1 MLTLKEF
8 KEARGV
14 LSGVIRNTSL
24 VYSPAFSKAT
34 GNQIYIKPENMQV
47 TGAYKIRGAY
57 YKIST
62 LSDEEKARGLVTAS
76 AGNHAQGVAY
86 AAQAAGVSATIVM
99 PTTTPLVKVN
109 NTKDYGA
116 KVVLH
121 GETFDDAAELA
132 AKLSEEEG
140 LTYVHP
146 FNDPAIATG
155 QGTISYE
162 IFQDL
167 PDVDVI
173 LVPIGGGGLAT
184 GVSTLAKLL
193 NPNVTVIGVEP
204 SGAASMKASL
214 EAGHVVTLPTAN
226 TIADGVAVKTPGDQI
241 FPYIQKNIDDIITIP
256 DDELVDA
263 FLDMMEKHKMIVENA
278 GLLTIAALR
287 AGKHVLCEKPMAT
300 TLADCEAMAA
310 AARESGRFLMIG
322 QNQRL
327 TKAHQKARQ
336 LVADGVLGDILTFRT
351 TFGHGGPETWSVD
364 PGKNTWFFD
373 KSKAAMGAMADLG
386 IHKTDLIQYLLGQ
399 TVVEATAKVTTLDKR
414 GADGQLIGVDDNAI
428 CIYRM
433 SGGAIGTMT
442 ASWTYYGAE
451 DNSTV
456 LYGTKGILRIYDDP
470 AYSLKLITAGGEKA
484 LYELEAIQTNDN
496 QTASGVIDC
505 FMDCLTGNT
514 PPAISGESVLTAM
527 RAVFACLES
536 SRTGR
541 AVSVAQD

>member
-1 MLTLKEF
+1 MNKTYIATMGERFFMSKIAIATDSNSGITQAQGRELGIFVMPMPFYINDELFLEDITLSQEQFYQRLEEGADVKTTQP
-8 KEARGV
+8 APGDV
-14 LSGVIRNTSL
+14 LELWDRILKDYDEL
-24 VYSPAFSKAT
+24 VYIPMSSGLSSSCETAVMLAQDY
-34 GNQIYIKPENMQV
+34 GGRVQVVNNQRISV
-47 TGAYKIRGAY
+47 TLRQ
-57 YKIST
+57 
-62 LSDEEKARGLVTAS
+62 S
-76 AGNHAQGVAY
+76 ALDAQAL
-86 AAQAAGVSATIVM
+86 AAQWGGQAY
-99 PTTTPLVKVN
+99 PTWEAL
-109 NTKDYGA
+109 
-116 KVVLH
+116 
-121 GETFDDAAELA
+121 LA
-132 AKLSEEEG
+132 
-140 LTYVHP
+140 
-146 FNDPAIATG
+146 DPAIDA
-155 QGTISYE
+155 
-162 IFQDL
+162 
-167 PDVDVI
+167 
-173 LVPIGGGGLAT
+173 
-184 GVSTLAKLL
+184 VSICA
-193 NPNVTVIGVEP
+193 
-204 SGAASMKASL
+204 
-214 EAGHVVTLPTAN
+214 AN
-226 TIADGVAVKTPGDQI
+226 TAHA
-241 FPYIQKNIDDIITIP
+241 
-256 DDELVDA
+256 E
-263 FLDMMEKHKMIVENA
+263 
-278 GLLTIAALR
+278 LTIAALR

-470 AYSLKLITAGGEKA
+470 AYSLKLITAGGEKV

-536 SRTGR
+536 SRTGKS
-541 AVSVAQD
+541 VSVAQN